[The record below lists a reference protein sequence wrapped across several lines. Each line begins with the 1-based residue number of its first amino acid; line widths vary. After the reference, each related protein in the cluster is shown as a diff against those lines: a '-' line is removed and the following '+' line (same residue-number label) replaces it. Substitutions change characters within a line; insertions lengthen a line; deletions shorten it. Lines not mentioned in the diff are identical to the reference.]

1 MGPSGNCRA
10 SCLSGSQLETDAT
23 VVCNAGAAL
32 HSLLAQPDAAEIG
45 VDLQAQ
51 LGFFSRKTIQHRFS

>member
-1 MGPSGNCRA
+1 MVG
-10 SCLSGSQLETDAT
+10 
-23 VVCNAGAAL
+23 NAGAAL

-51 LGFFSRKTIQHRFS
+51 LGFFSRNNIQHRAS